1 MNMTIN
7 GKERQFDEVETM
19 TIKELLT
26 LLEKDKNWLAV
37 AVDKNV
43 IPRSCFESFLLSS
56 GQEIE
61 ILTPM
66 QGG

>member
-1 MNMTIN
+1 MKVTIN
-7 GKERQFDEVETM
+7 SKEHHFLDVETM

-26 LLEKDKNWLAV
+26 KLKNDKNWLAV

-43 IPRSCFESFLLSS
+43 IPRSQFECFLLSS
-56 GQEIE
+56 GQQIE